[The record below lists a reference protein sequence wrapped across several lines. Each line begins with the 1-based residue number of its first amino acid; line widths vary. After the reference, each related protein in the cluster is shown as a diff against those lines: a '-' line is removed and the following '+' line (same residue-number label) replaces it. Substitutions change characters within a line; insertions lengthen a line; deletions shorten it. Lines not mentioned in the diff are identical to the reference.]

1 VSQFETDRAAVPNR
15 ASEQPGSKGARMP
28 NGETPLTR
36 GEAMK
41 IFERRREAWL
51 ANDAETYM
59 SLWVDDMVIDLPGRE
74 TIRGKD
80 AYAKVIDRSMQH
92 MRPISW
98 VFHHLAVDGDR
109 VMAEWTI
116 EGEFISKS
124 KQVRW
129 RGMSICRMERGLIC
143 EWREYWNPND
153 LEV

>member
-1 VSQFETDRAAVPNR
+1 MLHLF
-15 ASEQPGSKGARMP
+15 
-28 NGETPLTR
+28 
-36 GEAMK
+36 
-41 IFERRREAWL
+41 REAWL
-51 ANDAETYM
+51 ENDAETYM

-80 AYAKVIDRSMQH
+80 AYAKVINRSMQH